1 MTILVPILYLLKE
14 VYMCSN
20 PSLVKIVKDFSI
32 SIALEQAH
40 DGENFFLGCF
50 FYEYEI
56 NFSPLRLG
64 YL

>member
-40 DGENFFLGCF
+40 DGEKFCLRVFFL
-50 FYEYEI
+50 
-56 NFSPLRLG
+56 
-64 YL
+64 

>member
-32 SIALEQAH
+32 SVALEQAH
-40 DGENFFLGCF
+40 DGENFFLGYF
-50 FYEYEI
+50 FM
-56 NFSPLRLG
+56 NMRLISHP
-64 YL
+64 